1 MSEMMKNPVIEVH
14 DMIAGRWSP
23 RAFDADK
30 PIEQEKILS
39 VLEAARWAPSCFGD
53 EPWRFV
59 VSNRFEDESA
69 WGNMLALLVP
79 GNQAW
84 AKHAPVLMLACADSV
99 FRANGKANRWAAY
112 DVGQASISLCLQAT
126 SLGLISHQMG
136 GFDGEK
142 ARETLKI
149 PEQFTP
155 MAAIALGYQGDAD
168 MLDEDL
174 QSVELAAR
182 KRQPMSENFF
192 SGIWGNGIS
201 KG

>member
-1 MSEMMKNPVIEVH
+1 MSEVMQNASAEVH
-14 DMIAGRWSP
+14 AMIAGRWSP
-23 RAFDADK
+23 RAFDTDK
-30 PIEQEKILS
+30 PVEQDKLLS

-69 WGNMLALLVP
+69 WKNMLSLLVP

-99 FRANGKANRWAAY
+99 FRANGKPNRWAAY

-136 GFDGEK
+136 GFDSDK
-142 ARETLKI
+142 AREALKI
-149 PEQFTP
+149 PDRFTP
-155 MAAIALGYQGDAD
+155 MTAIALGYQGDAGALND
-168 MLDEDL
+168 DL
-174 QSVELAAR
+174 QSTELAVR

-192 SGIWGNGIS
+192 SGVWGNGIL